1 LSPRGRQRVAGGAP
15 AWRLDQRLV
24 LNQWMLSLFEVERF
38 EQLADSLKDPAFE
51 GFEDD
56 GTTRF
61 FHVIRARL
69 FERQQV
75 TDDALRA
82 YDQNIARHW
91 RAISQRRGRSGPVL
105 VPKYFQYLA
114 LLFAEVYLDRCF
126 RDPARL
132 LADLN
137 QYVDAFNIDP
147 PLASR
152 VPRFEEGGLNKLAF
166 WMATGSG
173 KTLLMHVNILQYRHY
188 LRLHGRERELGRVI
202 LLTPNE
208 GLSRQHLDELHASG
222 LEAELFSK
230 EGRGL
235 FAGQAV
241 EIIDVHKL
249 REDMGTKTVAVD
261 AFEGNNL
268 VLVDE
273 GHRGASG
280 AEEGHWMRMRARL
293 TEQGFSFEYS
303 ATFGQAVRASNRKE
317 LADDYARCILVDY
330 SYRYF
335 YRDGFG
341 KDYRILNLAD
351 DTDSARRR
359 LYLTACML
367 SYYQQLRFYLD
378 RATELRPFLLERPLW
393 VFVGGSVNA
402 LRVQGGR
409 KVSDV
414 IDVLL
419 FLAEL
424 VGERSTT
431 VALLNRLLSGK
442 PGLLDP
448 QGREVFANAF
458 PYLATRGLSGE
469 ALFDDILR
477 VVFNAA
483 STASLHVEEL
493 KGADGELAL
502 RLGENEPFGVINVGD
517 APGLRKLCED
527 YQQLVVVDKEFAG
540 SLFTFLS
547 SPTSTVNL
555 LIGSK
560 KFTEGWNSWRVSTMG
575 LMNIG
580 RSEGAEVIQLFGRG
594 VRLKGHG
601 WSLKRSARLD
611 GGIKAPQ
618 QTQLVE
624 TLGIFGVRADYMQ
637 QFKQFLEEEGLPSNE
652 DRIEFFLPV
661 LKTLGSVTLKTI
673 RLKEGLDFKKNGPVP
688 RLGPAPEMLRK
699 RPLLLNWYPMVQAQQ
714 SRGLRAPS
722 EVGEMHEAHL
732 GPEHLAFL
740 DWDEIYFELQRYKA
754 ERARHNFEMSKS
766 ALAEL
771 LAKGDWY
778 TLLIP
783 PQELEVG
790 DFSRVRRWQEIAV
803 TLLKKYCDRFYTF
816 HKAAWEGEH
825 LEIRDLSPDDPNFF
839 EAYRLLVDQSADE
852 LITKLEELKSLV
864 QSGAFK
870 GLEYGTVAALWF
882 SQHLYQPLLHIRGDT
897 VEVSPVALNDGE
909 RDFVVD
915 LRTAYDKKP
924 MFLQGR
930 ELYLLR
936 NLSRGRGVAFFEAGN
951 FHPDFILW
959 IVDGSR
965 QYVTFVDPKGIR
977 NLEGANDPKVRF
989 YATIK
994 ELEAQ
999 LGDTDVHLA
1008 SFIISNTYQK
1018 DVAWWVGDPID
1029 FDACNVLFQKDE
1041 KSTYI
1046 AKMLQKILSTIPP
1059 GGS

>member
-1 LSPRGRQRVAGGAP
+1 MSPRGRPRVAGATAP
-15 AWRLDQRLV
+15 LRFDQRLV
-24 LNQWMLSLFEVERF
+24 LNQWMLSLFEVERL
-38 EQLADSLKDPAFE
+38 EQLADVLKDPAFE
-51 GFEDD
+51 GFEED

-61 FHVIRARL
+61 FHVVRARL

-75 TDDALRA
+75 ADDALRA
-82 YDQNIARHW
+82 YDLNIVRHW
-91 RAISQRRGRSGPVL
+91 RAISERRGRSGPVL
-105 VPKYFQYLA
+105 LPKYFQYLA
-114 LLFAEVYLDRCF
+114 LLFTEVYLDRYF

-132 LADLN
+132 LTDLN
-137 QYVDAFNIDP
+137 LHVDSFNAAAP
-147 PLASR
+147 GASR
-152 VPRFEEGGLNKLAF
+152 VPLFEEGSLNKLAF

-173 KTLLMHVNILQYRHY
+173 KTLLMHVNILQYRYY
-188 LRLHGRERELGRVI
+188 LCLHGRERELGRII

-249 REDMGTKTVAVD
+249 REDMGAKTVAVD

-317 LADDYARCILVDY
+317 LAEDYARCILVDY

-351 DTDSARRR
+351 DSDAERRR
-359 LYLTACML
+359 LYLTACLL

-378 RATELRPFLLERPLW
+378 RAAALRPFLLERPLW

-414 IDVLL
+414 VDVLL

-424 VGERSTT
+424 VGNRSTT
-431 VALLNRLLSGK
+431 VALLDRLLSGK

-448 QGREVFANAF
+448 KGHEVFGAAF
-458 PYLATRGLSGE
+458 PYLVSRGLSSDT
-469 ALFDDILR
+469 LFDDILR
-477 VVFNAA
+477 VVFNAP
-483 STASLHVEEL
+483 SPASLHVEEL

-527 YQQLVVVDKEFAG
+527 YEQLVVAEKEFAG
-540 SLFTFLS
+540 SLFTVLS
-547 SPTSTVNL
+547 NTTSTVNL

-594 VRLKGHG
+594 VRLKGYG

-618 QTQLVE
+618 HTQLVE

-637 QFKQFLEEEGLPSNE
+637 QFKQFLEEEGLPANE
-652 DRIEFFLPV
+652 DRIEFVLPV
-661 LKTLGSVTLKTI
+661 LKTLGSTTLKTI
-673 RLKEGLDFKKNGPVP
+673 RLKEGLDFKKDGPTP
-688 RLGPAPEMLRK
+688 RFAPPPEPLRK
-699 RPLLLNWYPMVQAQQ
+699 RPLVLNWYPMVQAQQ

-722 EVGEMHEAHL
+722 EVGELHAGTL

-740 DWDEIYFELQRYKA
+740 DWDAIYFELQRYKA
-754 ERARHNFEMSKS
+754 ERARHNLELPKS
-766 ALAEL
+766 ALADL
-771 LAKGDWY
+771 LAKADWY
-778 TLLIP
+778 TLFIP

-790 DFSRVRRWQEIAV
+790 DFMRVRRWQEIAV
-803 TLLKKYCDRFYTF
+803 TLLKKYCDRYYTF

-839 EAYRLLVDQSADE
+839 DEYRLLVDRSA
-852 LITKLEELKSLV
+852 EELVAKLGELKTLV
-864 QSGAFK
+864 ESGAFK
-870 GLEYGTVAALWF
+870 GFEYGAITALWF
-882 SQHLYQPLLHIRGDT
+882 SQHLYQPLLHISGDT
-897 VEVSPVALNDGE
+897 VEVSPVALNEGE

-915 LRTAYDKKP
+915 LRAAYDKHPAPLK
-924 MFLQGR
+924 GR

-959 IVDGSR
+959 IVEGPR

-977 NLEGANDPKVRF
+977 NLEGPNDPKIRF
-989 YATIK
+989 HATIK
-994 ELEAQ
+994 ELETRLA
-999 LGDTDVHLA
+999 DPEVRLA
-1008 SFIISNTYQK
+1008 SFIISNTPRK
-1018 DVAWWVGDPID
+1018 DVTWWVPDPID
-1029 FDACNVLFQKDE
+1029 FDACHVLFQKDE
-1041 KSTYI
+1041 RARYI
-1046 AKMLQKILSTIPP
+1046 AKMLQGILST
-1059 GGS
+1059 S